1 MTTKEKL
8 SLLRNEMKANG
19 LDAFVVFNADPHM
32 SEYFTP
38 YWEERKWITSFDS
51 SAGYVFITQDKAV
64 LWTDGRYLVQAK
76 NQLTGTGVDFYIEGT
91 KDAPESDQW
100 LLDELHQGAKVG
112 CNALCTPHNTWV
124 LLSQTLKRKDIT
136 IVDAPLIE
144 KIWQERPKDERQ
156 TIYVRPEKYTGESAT
171 SKIATLRKIMQ
182 KKGVTHFL
190 VTALDDVAWVT
201 NLRGNDIVFNPV
213 FLAYLSITP
222 EKATL
227 FAELKQC
234 DDSVKA
240 YLKQH
245 HIELKDYHD
254 FFKEISHIN
263 GEKILLSPD
272 ANQSIFNTVESKNTV
287 YTEVS
292 PIQLLK
298 AVKNETELEG
308 FRKAMIKDG
317 VALTNFFCWLDKNIG
332 KVELTE
338 YSLGKILDK
347 FRAEQEGFLGNSFAM
362 IVGYLGNGAIVHHHA
377 TETPGVP
384 VKAEGTI
391 LIDSGAH
398 YTEGT
403 TDITRIIPLGKF
415 SDEFKKDYTL
425 VMKAMITLSNT
436 LFPTGTRGVQLD
448 AITRA
453 ILWRNM
459 RDFGHG
465 TGHGV
470 GSYLCV
476 HEGPQ
481 SLRKDLR
488 DVALLEHMVCSN
500 EPGLYCEG
508 RYGIRIENL
517 FVVQKKGTSEFGDFY
532 GLETLTICPLD
543 TRAIDVALLTEEER
557 NWLNNYNKWVEE
569 KISPLVGE
577 EQRAWLKERCK
588 AI

>member
-144 KIWQERPKDERQ
+144 KIWKERPKDERQ

-171 SKIATLRKIMQ
+171 NKIAALRKIMQ

-272 ANQSIFNTVESKNTV
+272 ANQSIFNTVQPKNTV

-338 YSLGKILDK
+338 YS
-347 FRAEQEGFLGNSFAM
+347 
-362 IVGYLGNGAIVHHHA
+362 
-377 TETPGVP
+377 
-384 VKAEGTI
+384 
-391 LIDSGAH
+391 
-398 YTEGT
+398 
-403 TDITRIIPLGKF
+403 
-415 SDEFKKDYTL
+415 
-425 VMKAMITLSNT
+425 
-436 LFPTGTRGVQLD
+436 
-448 AITRA
+448 
-453 ILWRNM
+453 
-459 RDFGHG
+459 
-465 TGHGV
+465 
-470 GSYLCV
+470 
-476 HEGPQ
+476 
-481 SLRKDLR
+481 
-488 DVALLEHMVCSN
+488 
-500 EPGLYCEG
+500 
-508 RYGIRIENL
+508 
-517 FVVQKKGTSEFGDFY
+517 
-532 GLETLTICPLD
+532 
-543 TRAIDVALLTEEER
+543 
-557 NWLNNYNKWVEE
+557 
-569 KISPLVGE
+569 
-577 EQRAWLKERCK
+577 
-588 AI
+588 